1 MIMIIMIIV
10 IIIIIIIG
18 TGFPGNLHD
27 ISPCLNILNSI
38 RDQETMKYF

>member
-10 IIIIIIIG
+10 IIIIIIG

-38 RDQETMKYF
+38 RDQKTMKYF